1 MTAAGAVSLL
11 CGCGGKLLF
20 SAKPDFDSE
29 YTVNAAITCG
39 ELKAESA
46 VTRTKDKL
54 TVTFTKPDTLSGVTL
69 EYTDGSVSGSLGDLT
84 FDAEK
89 NPLFT
94 ALPDIIRSAAG
105 SLSSVPAENISAKDG
120 VMTID
125 ADFDGK
131 KVTVTADA
139 GTGDL
144 ISLKCPFYKLS
155 VQFSD
160 QKPYKELSADENQTE
175 GGLVVN

>member
-1 MTAAGAVSLL
+1 MSLL
-11 CGCGGKLLF
+11 CGCGNKLPF
-20 SAKPDFDSE
+20 SSKPNFDLE

-46 VTRTKDKL
+46 VTRTSDKL
-54 TVTFTKPDTLSGVTL
+54 SLTFTKPDTLSGITL
-69 EYTDGSVSGSLGDLT
+69 EYSEGNICGNLGGLS
-84 FDAEK
+84 FEVEK
-89 NPLFT
+89 SSLFT

-105 SLSSVPAENISAKDG
+105 SLSSVSAENIFEQDG

-125 ADFDGK
+125 TDFNGK
-131 KVTVTADA
+131 KVTVTADSK
-139 GTGDL
+139 TGDL

-160 QKPYKELSADENQTE
+160 QKPYKEQNVSELPEN